1 MVDLDVRLRPRL
13 ARWLVGGAVTGN
25 KRESF
30 CARVEPVSAQTA
42 PDAVGGDDDA
52 APARPRQLGG
62 DPPRTQAR
70 MGECEGADPLLDD
83 RGQLVGHPWP
93 PPLARAQHLQPVP
106 VDLPLPGVIGRA
118 MNAEGTA
125 GLADRGAAG
134 EIEQLQPVAEEHV
147 IMRHATQ
154 LLSLGGEGARL
165 SRKSDSAPAEAGAL
179 SRSKPYRSPNCRE
192 NSETVQPKPRCFVDL
207 PRYP

>member
-1 MVDLDVRLRPRL
+1 MVDLDVRLRPWL
-13 ARWLVGGAVTGN
+13 ARRLVGGAVAGN

-30 CARVEPVSAQTA
+30 CARVEPVSAQAA

-62 DPPRTQAR
+62 DPPRTQAGL
-70 MGECEGADPLLDD
+70 GEREGDYPLLHD
-83 RGQLVGHPWP
+83 RGQLVGHPRA
-93 PPLARAQHLQPVP
+93 PPLARAQHLQAVP

-118 MNAEGTA
+118 MNTEGTA
-125 GLADRGAAG
+125 GVADRGAAG

-165 SRKSDSAPAEAGAL
+165 SRKSDSAPATAGAL
-179 SRSKPYRSPNCRE
+179 SRSKPYRSPSCRE
-192 NSETVQPKPRCFVDL
+192 NSETVHSKVRSG
-207 PRYP
+207 R